1 MVDTDERVE
10 FFPPRQHVGISRHA
24 LGSPPGK
31 DKNNCRRTGSRATV
45 QKKMYVVAQTRASE
59 LEEDQSNTSD
69 FEKGSIWNIWKIIG
83 ITSVAFK
90 DF

>member
-31 DKNNCRRTGSRATV
+31 DKNNCGGTGSRANV
-45 QKKMYVVAQTRASE
+45 QKKMYVAARTRARTADAFD
-59 LEEDQSNTSD
+59 LK
-69 FEKGSIWNIWKIIG
+69 KGERAFKTKIWKIVEI
-83 ITSVAFK
+83 IYQ
-90 DF
+90 